1 MFNFINNFLTNKNN
15 FQDIKSEFKNLKKN
29 LNIQKIFNCID
40 SYSTD
45 AEIRYVGGCVRKIL
59 NREKIDDI
67 DLATTLKPNEVIEV
81 LKKNN
86 INYYETGIE
95 HGTITAIIEGEKYEI
110 TSLRSDIVTD
120 GRYAKVEFTKDW
132 IKDAERRDFTINSI
146 YSDINGNLFD
156 PFEGIQDLK
165 NGKVVFVGNAEKRIK
180 EDYLRILRYI
190 RFFLMYSKVIHDPK
204 VIKAINKNLVG
215 VSKISSN
222 RLLDEFQK
230 IFKTK
235 NIEKIYQDKFC
246 LETIKLLFP
255 QFKGINYLENIN
267 QFSSKISS
275 EIDFYFLLSLLT
287 IDESDNAEY
296 FIYKFNLSNKAK
308 KRILN
313 IKKFYFNKTNKNQ
326 INIKNLWK
334 ILYYYG
340 REALDDIL
348 NYKIYTSRRIDK
360 NIRNYVEY
368 FKNKEI
374 PKLPITGDDLM
385 QKFNIKEG
393 KKIGENLKLIE
404 NFWLNNEFKITEDQI
419 NKLIKN

>member
-1 MFNFINNFLTNKNN
+1 M
-15 FQDIKSEFKNLKKN
+15 
-29 LNIQKIFNCID
+29 
-40 SYSTD
+40 
-45 AEIRYVGGCVRKIL
+45 
-59 NREKIDDI
+59 
-67 DLATTLKPNEVIEV
+67 
-81 LKKNN
+81 
-86 INYYETGIE
+86 
-95 HGTITAIIEGEKYEI
+95 
-110 TSLRSDIVTD
+110 
-120 GRYAKVEFTKDW
+120 
-132 IKDAERRDFTINSI
+132 
-146 YSDINGNLFD
+146 
-156 PFEGIQDLK
+156 
-165 NGKVVFVGNAEKRIK
+165 
-180 EDYLRILRYI
+180 
-190 RFFLMYSKVIHDPK
+190 
-204 VIKAINKNLVG
+204 
-215 VSKISSN
+215 
-222 RLLDEFQK
+222 
-230 IFKTK
+230 
-235 NIEKIYQDKFC
+235 
-246 LETIKLLFP
+246 ETIKLLFP